1 MNRLSRLVDSES
13 GEGTVSSDNLNIGT
27 ILSELT
33 FFLEFGVVFVGV
45 LGETDFRRNNDLL
58 STGELE
64 LASSESFKS
73 VGNVLF
79 DESDGVQDLVDL
91 DSGDLTGRLTVG
103 ASHTG
108 LKSIS
113 TGAGKHLVNSDN
125 VPRVDSASQVE
136 TFLTALLDQVL
147 VGSDTASFHSFGG
160 DLFLFKGDEMDSV
173 GEFFDFGLLL
183 TSIVN
188 SDSGIGDTSVI
199 TRFGEWLTTPVSV
212 AFSRSSSHYW
222 VSV

>member
-1 MNRLSRLVDSES
+1 MNRLQRLVDSES
-13 GEGTVSSDNLNIGT
+13 GKGSVSSDDLNIAT
-27 ILSELT
+27 ILSELA
-33 FFLEFGVVFVGV
+33 FFLESGVVFVGK
-45 LGETDFRRNNDLL
+45 LGETNLAGNDDLL

-64 LASSESFKS
+64 LASSESFNG

-79 DESDGVQDLVDL
+79 DKSDGVQDLVDL
-91 DSGDLTGRLTVG
+91 DSGDLTDRLTEG

-113 TGAGKHLVNSDN
+113 TGAGKHFVNSDN
-125 VPRVDSASQVE
+125 VPRVDSASQME

-147 VGSDTASFHSFGG
+147 VGGNTGSFHGFGG
-160 DLFLFKGDEMDSV
+160 DLFLFEGDEMDRV
-173 GEFFDFGLLL
+173 REFFNLSSLL

-199 TRFGEWLTTPVSV
+199 TGLGERLTTPVSV
-212 AFSRSSSHYW
+212 ASSRSSSH
-222 VSV
+222 